1 MEGLLFLGECIG
13 IGLILLWIVQ
23 NDAAGPGEP
32 TSGLFAMRAGVA
44 KRKVKAGPRSW
55 ARPAQGQR
63 EHAKRG

>member
-32 TSGLFAMRAGVA
+32 TRGLFAMRSGVLQ
-44 KRKVKAGPRSW
+44 RKIKAGPRPW
-55 ARPAQGQR
+55 VRPIHGQR
-63 EHAKRG
+63 ELPKHR